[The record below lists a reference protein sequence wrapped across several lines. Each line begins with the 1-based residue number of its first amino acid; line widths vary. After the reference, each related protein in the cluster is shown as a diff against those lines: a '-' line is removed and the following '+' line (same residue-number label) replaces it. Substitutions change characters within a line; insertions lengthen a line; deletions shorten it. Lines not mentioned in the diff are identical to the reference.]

1 VWVVLNHASFFPLGD
16 WQVNPRTNTLR
27 KGELVKALEPKA
39 MDVLR
44 LLYTHKGQVLRADDI
59 ADKCWGDVDI
69 GDNPVHKAI
78 NVLLVEINSADK
90 QQLGL
95 ALKKLGYT
103 PIEIST
109 AENNNSRISKIEYD
123 KISNSCLIIVDAKN
137 HGQTVMK
144 SVHEA
149 QNAIFSETGL
159 HRPVLSLV
167 DFNKSNKH
175 ELYALGAFDYLS
187 YPIIP
192 QELTLRITHAIN
204 YFEAAQAP
212 LHAFILPSQ
221 AHKEVA
227 TPLIKKKAQALAEN
241 TAAYLQ
247 TKLGEDI
254 KLCELIVK
262 MGTNRNKLNDAF
274 KTSYGLTV
282 FAWLLK
288 KRMSLAQKLLK
299 TTTLS
304 ILQVGDQVG
313 YPDSNNFST
322 AFKREYQLSPK
333 HYRQSLS

>member
-1 VWVVLNHASFFPLGD
+1 LDRQETHGWTSTLP
-16 WQVNPRTNTLR
+16 WQY
-27 KGELVKALEPKA
+27 KIHFAE
-39 MDVLR
+39 
-44 LLYTHKGQVLRADDI
+44 
-59 ADKCWGDVDI
+59 
-69 GDNPVHKAI
+69 
-78 NVLLVEINSADK
+78 K

-95 ALKKLGYT
+95 VLKKLGYI
-103 PIEIST
+103 PIEISN
-109 AENNNSRISKIEYD
+109 ADNNKSCILKIEYG
-123 KISNSCLIIVDAKN
+123 KISKSCLIIVDAKS
-137 HGQTVMK
+137 HDQRVMK
-144 SVHEA
+144 SVNDA
-149 QNAIFSETGL
+149 QNAIFSQPGL

-167 DFNKSNKH
+167 DVNKSNKH
-175 ELYALGAFDYLS
+175 ELYTLGVFDYVSCPL
-187 YPIIP
+187 IP

-212 LHAFILPSQ
+212 LHALTLPRKTRLK
-221 AHKEVA
+221 AA
-227 TPLIKKKAQALAEN
+227 TPLIKQKTMALAKN

-254 KLCELIVK
+254 KLSELIVK

-274 KTSYGLTV
+274 KTSYGITV

-288 KRMSLAQKLLK
+288 KRMSLAQTLLK

-322 AFKREYQLSPK
+322 AFKREYKLSPR